1 MFHMSTD
8 AGLTLIETP
17 RSAFDRNQPR
27 LVSHTCK
34 TRQGFLSWDID
45 SAHVDLES
53 ELQALIAQAPEG
65 EEARNVIGKVELEEV
80 NPHLRGGR
88 VENHLGKPPPVHPT
102 EIRTSISPSSAVELN
117 TTSALANYATEAGER
132 LIQYA
137 TENLVTEVLIHPQ
150 LNTLSQCIRNLLSS
164 FTRHRHLIHAGYT
177 FAGNGS
183 WILQDGTFS
192 LADFVDAFQETE
204 VQRVLRAYD
213 SCVTVDVHC
222 SPEGDWTTQRLNKET
237 FSRSCKVRVNPDDR
251 LTAGGLAI
259 SSFLDYINPF
269 LIPASL
275 EQLLEPSDVVGN
287 IRFSHPTLYVFPGG
301 QGDAALFGINGFNM
315 LVDGG
320 FNRKACFWDFARHL
334 DRLDAVL
341 VTRLNNGNVNGI
353 SAVLRRKKQSHVYP
367 QIGHFFCNLQE
378 RRHAASPDGDK
389 DRDPL
394 LINLLD
400 EGQELVLNLKHMQLR
415 PHSCYRDSNQAE
427 PINLYHKVGHGKLDM
442 YVVSPAR
449 DSREVK
455 DFLAKWNSNDSRLF
469 GPGRKDKDIFHF
481 PLQNLV
487 SVCALLVWQPANPN
501 DTVTRILF
509 PGSTPQHKIF
519 EGLDKIRHLEFLK
532 YPVCSVKSISPS
544 ASTVTMTSR
553 AGIKHKSTPAVL
565 DKILPG
571 EGIVKTP
578 SKPLEINKQQVAKS
592 ATIPVTGG
600 QTEEKKTKPSTPV
613 STLTTPTTTKAPPQA
628 KVKIEKSAS
637 KTEPPKMKT
646 ESNKPIEGEKIKGE
660 KSTKPTPDVKPK
672 EHKSKIDSKSSTAKS
687 RIDSKPPRSL
697 ERKSQKISTTTP
709 VGEKKAEV
717 KSSPTTPKKSVES
730 KVNGVA
736 SKAEI
741 SKVSRAASKSRQ
753 SPTTTPAKSTKEANN
768 RKVVES
774 KYNVSRTASTS
785 RAPTPKST
793 KKEPDNASTTVKS
806 ERKPISR
813 RPKPASPSKTG
824 KSPSS
829 PAKSSSAKSTPT
841 PSVKSEKDGVIRKV
855 RGEPDKAATD
865 SSAVSTPSTAEP
877 ETGPLKVKVLPIEE
891 TPAFAESGHIN
902 ETVQD
907 KVLSADVENLDL
919 EKPKH
924 KKEIKESSGAVEAT
938 SISGTV
944 KTEEFEGEQGY
955 DVNDITETEEV
966 IEETKISPIAL
977 GTTSQEETE
986 DEEVAEAKE
995 LVALGEDEHDERQ
1008 DVEITEEERTEDIED
1023 EDIVIEPGKSLQDE
1037 MEFEEKHGEINV
1049 EEKYVEED
1057 EDEEEYLIIE
1067 KEEVDQ
1073 VMKNALQDQESF
1085 EISGPNEKDN
1095 EEEGELKK
1103 HLRDE
1108 GESEKEKKHAEEKET
1123 PVVNGLEGDT
1133 VIEESKTYFVPDE
1146 KDQLDDSFLA
1156 KNEVESVCTAK
1167 DVSKVAKQTEE
1178 KKYDENKEIEVSV
1191 DHAKTID
1198 VTLDKEKVEQFPPET
1213 KEQIQEEVQE
1223 IISSAREIVSSK
1235 LENEKNQDDLHIK
1248 PKDTIEHSSVDDKKE
1263 IESDEQKEIS
1273 SISPEEKLDNSSEKN
1288 REITDETRDSDQKL
1302 LDEEHDD
1309 GVEIKGTG
1317 LRDMVDQKYPAEESQ
1332 PDEKFSTTVES
1343 GATTAPTL
1351 PEDERIP
1358 LDEIKEIIEEKH
1370 VKEETKEDKPTT
1382 ISAPHLEQPTTLPQ
1396 VFIPSNIGVFDTRGP
1411 QALAHQR
1418 DIVKT
1423 PDEVADLPVHE
1434 EVDPGMYEGD
1444 EFNRE
1449 FPKSKDDTLFVKKQ
1463 TEIEDRH
1470 SLELEVKG
1478 KLSDEDKKESH
1489 DNIENAEQTEGV
1501 SALELNQSNQ
1511 KENKD
1516 HIDKK
1521 DIPTTVEVDTNKMGT
1536 AVDEKMRNKK
1546 EDFSQDAV
1554 LQLKLESDKTK
1565 DERATD
1571 KMDGLEHLKHAEAES
1586 SAPSLDNIGIVVLD
1600 NKDVEEKMLA
1610 KDKLDLLQDVNASNY
1625 EMTGAIYQE
1634 TEKED
1639 KGIEKEESEKPVLGV
1654 FDTKF
1659 ESEEKKIAED
1669 LTQKENFVETIKVE
1683 EERTKEDSK
1692 TEKTTEDLRHT
1703 SDSPEDGQAIDNLE
1717 NSSMKEVKIAKD
1729 EIKDITN
1736 RFIEMERNITE
1747 TCVNNKTE
1755 DTLETYT
1762 IEKLT
1767 TESESE
1773 KTDIEKPEP
1782 LGEILEKT
1790 ESVKFPH
1797 VDDEVTK
1804 KDGQEDKPGA
1814 TISNENKCEEDII
1827 KSKPELSTQPLEFTH
1842 LHYAE
1847 KVDEDQLDNEQ
1858 EIKDKTEFVKTDK
1871 DIQIDSTKQ
1880 KTDDMIPEKAVM
1892 IEDTKHIEERHK
1904 PQENDKSDK
1913 LELETTGIKDGD
1925 LIPETVSEIINTKEE
1940 QAKSPTDIH
1949 EHTEETKSED
1959 VSKTYKLKSITEP
1972 QEETISKLVKSE
1984 PSSKPIGETCL
1995 MDDKQQTCIDTKDE
2009 TILETDELKS
2019 SSELNNKDVED
2030 DKPVHISDTTS
2041 IEFNDKYNEEQI
2053 LEDSLQD
2060 SPVKDITSRLDI
2072 DTTIEKETL
2081 VKDSLLSRSK
2091 EILTDDINN
2100 ISQTNEMLDEVK
2112 EKEETPCAISAAYL
2126 EIIEKLQQ
2134 DQSSSEISK
2143 KLDERVE
2150 NIVSDSHFI
2159 SDVKKETNE
2168 IEESVLEKV
2177 SAIKADFTNEKPI
2190 VNEHTNVNLDTLTK
2204 EPLDNESEDL
2214 TKLNKAFEP
2223 ILVEEKP
2230 LDAEEFDIDLKVG
2243 LATEIKPLNEAV
2255 ELSPENKTK
2264 LSELKGFHIESERRE
2279 HDVDDDLGK
2288 DYEGDIEEDDDYVG
2302 SEYIDSGLEEEPVYG
2317 KLAAAALPEYVTVTP
2332 DSAPP
2337 SPGDYKFLERKE
2349 DRAKDVDST
2358 NRVDRQLQQEQMERS
2373 KFINKQ
2379 IPHLDKEPKQLEEIK
2394 SKSPESRDKI
2404 SPMLTGDLNGDIS
2417 PPKTPFE
2424 NAKELDISLSPTKH
2438 ILEDKLGSGTFTA
2451 ASTHHIQEIRPDSG
2465 ISSPQSVESGK
2476 VKDVVIESG
2485 NITPSSEKTQGT
2497 ELKLKVSSPK
2507 QTEQDKLTD
2516 ELTLKSRTSTP
2527 DSKKLGEPSDED
2539 KHESR
2544 TSTPKSIDKL
2554 THEVKLDSR
2563 TSTPDPAKLGEPS
2576 DEDKHESR
2584 TSTPKSIDK
2593 LIHEVK
2599 LDTRTSTPDS
2609 TKLGEPSD
2617 EDKHDSRTS
2626 SPKTIDELTHEVKL
2640 ESRTTTPSSIKLGD
2654 PSDEDKYESKTS
2666 SPKSIDKLTH
2676 EVILD
2681 SRTSSPGST
2690 KLGEPLYEDKHDS
2703 ITSSPKSIDNLTHEV
2718 KLESRTSTP
2727 SSIKLGEPSDEDKHE
2742 SRTST
2747 PKSIDKL
2754 TNEVKLDSRTST
2766 PSSIK
2771 LGEPSDEDK
2780 YESRTSTPKSIDKL
2794 THEVKLDSRTY
2805 TPDSKKLGEPS
2816 DEDKHDS
2823 RTSSPKSIDKLTNE
2837 VKLESRT
2844 STPGSTKLDE
2854 PSDEDKHESRTSSPK
2869 SIDKLIHE
2877 VKIESR
2883 TSTPDFAKLCEP
2895 SDEDKHDSRTSTPK
2909 STDKLTH
2916 QMKLESQT
2924 STPDSKKLG
2933 EPSDE
2938 DKYETRTSTPKS
2950 IDKLT
2955 HEVKLE
2961 SRTSTP
2967 GSTKLDEPSDED
2979 KHDSRTSSPKSIDN
2993 LTHEVKLESRTST
3006 PGSTK
3011 LDEDKYETRTSTP
3024 KSIDKLTHEV
3034 KLESRTSTP
3043 GSTKL
3048 DEPSDEDKHDS
3059 RTSSPKSI
3067 DNLTHEVKLESR
3079 TSTPGSTKLGEPSD
3093 EDKYETRTSTPK
3105 SIDKLTHEVKLES
3118 AKSTPRSIVLEER
3131 VKDVKSESR
3140 ASTPE
3145 STDHI
3150 KVTQEIKSESRT
3162 STPRSIHPGDHLTE
3176 HKSGTSTPRSTDI
3189 DNFTNNAKLES
3200 RTSTPRSD
3208 NSREVRLESDIY
3220 TNKATDLIRA
3230 SFEERLDSG
3239 TSTPKSIDLAEHLK
3253 DVKFESGTSTP
3264 RSTES
3269 RETDFT
3275 HHELGEASLL
3285 DDLDRLRKTS
3295 VDISKLS
3302 TKVEEILTKAE
3313 GKLEEM
3319 VNVEGLL
3326 GDKEVHIKEPST
3338 KSDFDDTITTCVE
3351 VNLKANAVEKI
3362 TEVELKLSQLVDDKT
3377 SHMETS
3383 STQQKSEKSEYDSE
3397 GKVDKDLTFTNTVV
3411 FKNEEMVLP
3420 LEIAEAQETKVSESE
3435 TMDSKQKSILEK
3447 SEITSDEQITDTS
3460 TKVIAPKLTEGKLT
3474 PIDVVTETLLPTD
3487 LHETKT
3493 PERKSSGVSD
3503 SDTSDITSTIA
3514 TVPDIGGKLEE
3525 KDIISHEPHGVVST
3539 EHTTYVETSSNLDIG
3554 HQDAPNATTV
3564 RRMVVTASS
3573 EDGGVETEVC
3583 ESGSITY
3590 TSKPETDTFVSTSSH
3605 DQDRSRSNS
3614 SSPEQTASEHPS
3626 SSIQVELHTKIQHDH
3641 EQTQKDYVEDKTD
3654 LGYMV
3659 EKSPET
3665 NGHVYSGDK
3674 YDNEYILY
3682 EDDNNSVG
3690 KAVSNKTSAQRD
3702 YDSDEDIVQDYV
3714 TRNIYGGRNYIMSPM
3729 KAIRTTHITVTKTLS
3744 DESDDIQS
3752 LSQKSDIYDS
3762 HEDVVG
3768 SPNTFQTTT
3777 TYMKS
3782 IKNLEDEDADVRYS
3796 SQESVAS
3803 GSIPESSKT
3812 STFHTKTYT
3821 TALKSLEDGEEVY
3834 NKVQADTTV
3843 TKPSTSKTIT
3853 TVTKTISG
3861 DGEIKTV
3868 TITKETSL
3876 GDEVGHTV
3884 VTKNTYEDGEIVEQ
3898 QTEVKNKSDQHYEQN
3913 KSLPRLEDTEAHKE
3927 DISFAISKEGKVTP
3941 LDIST
3946 VEKVINEISGVDS
3959 SLIDLKDKDEHVNTV
3974 VEEKTVIRDKDG
3986 VIETVVTKAT
3996 KETRDLE
4003 ESIDKGDS
4011 TTIITIKKESSDIG
4025 RSGTPGSDALSDR
4038 ELDFGGPL
4046 TPHSDVSSG
4055 QASRAPT
4062 HIWGESIE
4070 GRPVSDEDEDGER
4083 VGSPLSISSQLAHS
4097 PLQYEHEIS
4106 EPQVLDIKTKSSSDL
4121 MMESFHEENYV
4132 EAVDLQKKCS
4142 DFDMTSSLYGNLP
4155 PEPLSQPLEKHTT
4168 THLTEDQ
4175 DTTGTETTVSSFAA
4189 GFGKDKIG
4197 TTTKTTTTT
4206 YKYFTPGDKD
4216 PSTEE
4221 NLEFERA
4228 LREHRLTRGEDLAP
4242 ATSTVSYH
4250 IETKSSPSH
4259 TYKYEHSSTGLNG
4272 HKHADDFEVITVSK
4286 SHKDLTNKNL
4296 EVNGKHNGNR
4306 ETSILPSDD
4315 KMSSSFHQE
4324 IINSSKDV
4332 MKDDITTSSIEHDPM
4347 FHHQF
4352 ASSSALTSGQ
4362 ALPEPPHGFDLATTG
4377 KSDDKK
4383 DPIES
4388 WGKPLGLPAPAPPP
4402 TKDTNTSGEIVA
4414 QTNKGTPKKEKK
4426 TMQMK
4431 KTIIM
4436 NENNKANSATKEII
4450 NKKRP
4455 ESPVKQAERKGSS
4468 INKDTARNAK
4478 LPGSPIYV
4486 DLTYVPHHGNAYYTS
4501 VEFFKKVRARYYVF
4515 SGTDPSREVYNALLE
4530 AKQTWEDKELEVTII
4545 PTYDT
4550 DTLGY
4555 WVAENEDILAKCK
4568 IDLSPSA
4575 SRCTINL
4582 QDHETSCSA
4591 YRLEF

>member
-1 MFHMSTD
+1 M
-8 AGLTLIETP
+8 
-17 RSAFDRNQPR
+17 R
-27 LVSHTCK
+27 
-34 TRQGFLSWDID
+34 
-45 SAHVDLES
+45 
-53 ELQALIAQAPEG
+53 
-65 EEARNVIGKVELEEV
+65 
-80 NPHLRGGR
+80 
-88 VENHLGKPPPVHPT
+88 
-102 EIRTSISPSSAVELN
+102 
-117 TTSALANYATEAGER
+117 
-132 LIQYA
+132 
-137 TENLVTEVLIHPQ
+137 
-150 LNTLSQCIRNLLSS
+150 
-164 FTRHRHLIHAGYT
+164 
-177 FAGNGS
+177 
-183 WILQDGTFS
+183 
-192 LADFVDAFQETE
+192 
-204 VQRVLRAYD
+204 
-213 SCVTVDVHC
+213 
-222 SPEGDWTTQRLNKET
+222 
-237 FSRSCKVRVNPDDR
+237 VRVNPDDR
-251 LTAGGLAI
+251 LTAGGPAI

-353 SAVLRRKKQSHVYP
+353 SAVLRRKKQSHVLSADRAFLLHQRNNYG
-367 QIGHFFCNLQE
+367 INRIDE

-400 EGQELVLNLKHMQLR
+400 EGQELV
-415 PHSCYRDSNQAE
+415 
-427 PINLYHKVGHGKLDM
+427 
-442 YVVSPAR
+442 
-449 DSREVK
+449 
-455 DFLAKWNSNDSRLF
+455 
-469 GPGRKDKDIFHF
+469 
-481 PLQNLV
+481 
-487 SVCALLVWQPANPN
+487 
-501 DTVTRILF
+501 ILF

-544 ASTVTMTSR
+544 ASTVTMASR

-565 DKILPG
+565 DKIIPG
-571 EGIVKTP
+571 EGIIKTP
-578 SKPLEINKQQVAKS
+578 SKSLEINKQQVAKS

-628 KVKIEKSAS
+628 KVKIEKATS

-646 ESNKPIEGEKIKGE
+646 ESNKPIEGEKVKVE
-660 KSTKPTPDVKPK
+660 KSTKPTPDSKPK

-753 SPTTTPAKSTKEANN
+753 SPSTTPAKSTKEANN

-793 KKEPDNASTTVKS
+793 KKEPDNTSTTVKS

-855 RGEPDKAATD
+855 RGEPDKVATD

-877 ETGPLKVKVLPIEE
+877 ETGPLKVKVLPVEE
-891 TPAFAESGHIN
+891 TPAFAESKHIN

-907 KVLSADVENLDL
+907 KILSADVENLNL

-924 KKEIKESSGAVEAT
+924 TNEIKEYSDAVEAT
-938 SISGTV
+938 SISGTI
-944 KTEEFEGEQGY
+944 KAEEFGGKQGD
-955 DVNDITETEEV
+955 DVNDNTETEEV
-966 IEETKISPIAL
+966 IEETKISPKVL

-986 DEEVAEAKE
+986 DEDVTEDKE

-1037 MEFEEKHGEINV
+1037 MGFEEKHGDINV
-1049 EEKYVEED
+1049 EEKYGEED

-1067 KEEVDQ
+1067 KEEVDP
-1073 VMKNALQDQESF
+1073 VMKDSLQDQESF

-1103 HLRDE
+1103 HFRDE
-1108 GESEKEKKHAEEKET
+1108 GESEKEKKHAEEKEKT
-1123 PVVNGLEGDT
+1123 VVNGLQGDK
-1133 VIEESKTYFVPDE
+1133 VIEALKTYFVPDE
-1146 KDQLDDSFLA
+1146 KEQLDDSFLA
-1156 KNEVESVCTAK
+1156 KNEVDSVGTTK
-1167 DVSKVAKQTEE
+1167 DGSEVAKQTEE
-1178 KKYDENKEIEVSV
+1178 KKYDENKKIEVSV
-1191 DHAKTID
+1191 DHAKIID
-1198 VTLDKEKVEQFPPET
+1198 VNLDKEKVEQFPPET

-1223 IISSAREIVSSK
+1223 IISSAKEIVSSK
-1235 LENEKNQDDLHIK
+1235 LENEKNQDDLQVK
-1248 PKDTIEHSSVDDKKE
+1248 PKDTVENSTVDDKKE

-1382 ISAPHLEQPTTLPQ
+1382 ISAPRLEQPTTLPQ
-1396 VFIPSNIGVFDTRGP
+1396 VIIPSNIGVFDTRGP
-1411 QALAHQR
+1411 QAIAHQR

-1449 FPKSKDDTLFVKKQ
+1449 FPKSKDDTLFVKKH
-1463 TEIEDRH
+1463 TEIEDRQ
-1470 SLELEVKG
+1470 SPELEVKG

-1489 DNIENAEQTEGV
+1489 DDIENAEQIGAV
-1501 SALELNQSNQ
+1501 SALELNQSDQ

-1516 HIDKK
+1516 YIDKK
-1521 DIPTTVEVDTNKMGT
+1521 NIATSVEVDTNKIDT
-1536 AVDEKMRNKK
+1536 AVDEKMSNKK
-1546 EDFSQDAV
+1546 EYFSQDTV
-1554 LQLKLESDKTK
+1554 LQLKSESDKTK

-1571 KMDGLEHLKHAEAES
+1571 KMDGLEQMKHAEAES
-1586 SAPSLDNIGIVVLD
+1586 NATSLDTIGIMGLD
-1600 NKDVEEKMLA
+1600 NKDLEEKMLA

-1625 EMTGAIYQE
+1625 EITGAIYQE

-1639 KGIEKEESEKPVLGV
+1639 KGIEKEEYEKSVVGV

-1669 LTQKENFVETIKVE
+1669 LTQKENFVETLEVE
-1683 EERTKEDSK
+1683 EKRPKEDAK
-1692 TEKTTEDLRHT
+1692 TVKTTEDLRHT

-1717 NSSMKEVKIAKD
+1717 STSMKEVKISKD

-1736 RFIEMERNITE
+1736 QFIEMERNVLE
-1747 TCVNNKTE
+1747 ACVDTKTG
-1755 DTLETYT
+1755 DTLETYA
-1762 IEKLT
+1762 IEKLV
-1767 TESESE
+1767 TEPESE

-1782 LGEILEKT
+1782 LGDFLEKT
-1790 ESVKFPH
+1790 EFVKSTH
-1797 VDDEVTK
+1797 VDDEASK
-1804 KDGQEDKPGA
+1804 KVGQDDTPGA
-1814 TISNENKCEEDII
+1814 TISNENKCEEDI

-1858 EIKDKTEFVKTDK
+1858 ESKDKTELVKTDR

-1892 IEDTKHIEERHK
+1892 IEDTNHIEEKHK
-1904 PQENDKSDK
+1904 PLENDESDK
-1913 LELETTGIKDGD
+1913 LELETIEIKDGD
-1925 LIPETVSEIINTKEE
+1925 FIQETVSEIIKTKEE

-1959 VSKTYKLKSITEP
+1959 VSKTFKSKSITEP
-1972 QEETISKLVKSE
+1972 QEETISKLVKLE
-1984 PSSKPIGETCL
+1984 PSSKPFGETIL
-1995 MDDKQQTCIDTKDE
+1995 KDDKHQTCIDTKDE
-2009 TILETDELKS
+2009 TSLETDELKL
-2019 SSELNNKDVED
+2019 SSELKNKDLED
-2030 DKPVHISDTTS
+2030 DKPVHIGDAIS
-2041 IEFNDKYNEEQI
+2041 IQFNDKYNEKQI

-2060 SPVKDITSRLDI
+2060 SPVKDITLRPDI
-2072 DTTIEKETL
+2072 DKTIEKETL
-2081 VKDSLLSRSK
+2081 VKDSLLSKSK

-2112 EKEETPCAISAAYL
+2112 EKEEIPCAISATYL

-2134 DQSSSEISK
+2134 DQSSSEITQ
-2143 KLDERVE
+2143 KLDEQVA
-2150 NIVSDSHFI
+2150 NIASDSHII

-2168 IEESVLEKV
+2168 IEEAILEKAI
-2177 SAIKADFTNEKPI
+2177 AIKDEYTNEKPI
-2190 VNEHTNVNLDTLTK
+2190 MNEHTNVINLDKFTK
-2204 EPLDNESEDL
+2204 EPLGNEGETLIKS
-2214 TKLNKAFEP
+2214 NKTFEP
-2223 ILVEEKP
+2223 TLVEEKT
-2230 LDAEEFDIDLKVG
+2230 LGAEDFDINLKIG
-2243 LATEIKPLNEAV
+2243 LAAEIKPSNEAV
-2255 ELSPENKTK
+2255 ELSPGNKTK
-2264 LSELKGFHIESERRE
+2264 LNEFKGFHIESERGE

-2288 DYEGDIEEDDDYVG
+2288 DYEGDIEEEEEDDYVG

-2358 NRVDRQLQQEQMERS
+2358 NRVDRSLQQEQMERS
-2373 KFINKQ
+2373 KCINKQ
-2379 IPHLDKEPKQLEEIK
+2379 IPHLDKETKQMEEIK
-2394 SKSPESRDKI
+2394 SKSPASLDKI
-2404 SPMLTGDLNGDIS
+2404 SPMLTGELNGDIS

-2424 NAKELDISLSPTKH
+2424 NAVELDISLSPTKH

-2465 ISSPQSVESGK
+2465 VSSPQSVESGK

-2485 NITPSSEKTQGT
+2485 NITLSSEKTQGT
-2497 ELKLKVSSPK
+2497 ELKLEALSPK

-2516 ELTLKSRTSTP
+2516 ELTLGSGASTP
-2527 DSKKLGEPSDED
+2527 DSKKLGEPSDEE

-2563 TSTPDPAKLGEPS
+2563 
-2576 DEDKHESR
+2576 
-2584 TSTPKSIDK
+2584 
-2593 LIHEVK
+2593 
-2599 LDTRTSTPDS
+2599 
-2609 TKLGEPSD
+2609 
-2617 EDKHDSRTS
+2617 
-2626 SPKTIDELTHEVKL
+2626 
-2640 ESRTTTPSSIKLGD
+2640 
-2654 PSDEDKYESKTS
+2654 
-2666 SPKSIDKLTH
+2666 
-2676 EVILD
+2676 
-2681 SRTSSPGST
+2681 
-2690 KLGEPLYEDKHDS
+2690 
-2703 ITSSPKSIDNLTHEV
+2703 
-2718 KLESRTSTP
+2718 
-2727 SSIKLGEPSDEDKHE
+2727 
-2742 SRTST
+2742 
-2747 PKSIDKL
+2747 
-2754 TNEVKLDSRTST
+2754 
-2766 PSSIK
+2766 
-2771 LGEPSDEDK
+2771 
-2780 YESRTSTPKSIDKL
+2780 
-2794 THEVKLDSRTY
+2794 
-2805 TPDSKKLGEPS
+2805 
-2816 DEDKHDS
+2816 
-2823 RTSSPKSIDKLTNE
+2823 
-2837 VKLESRT
+2837 
-2844 STPGSTKLDE
+2844 
-2854 PSDEDKHESRTSSPK
+2854 
-2869 SIDKLIHE
+2869 
-2877 VKIESR
+2877 
-2883 TSTPDFAKLCEP
+2883 
-2895 SDEDKHDSRTSTPK
+2895 
-2909 STDKLTH
+2909 
-2916 QMKLESQT
+2916 T

-2955 HEVKLE
+2955 HEVKLDSRTSTPDSKKLDE
-2961 SRTSTP
+2961 DKHESRTSTPKSTDKLTHEVKLDSRTSTPSSIKLGDPSDEDKHESRTSTPKSIDKLTHEVKLEYQTSTPGSIKLGEPSDEDKHESRTSTPKSTDKLTHEVKLDSRTPTPSSIKLGEPSDEDKHESRTSTPKSIDKLSHEVKLDSRTSTPSSIKLGEPSDEDKYESKTSSPKSIDKLTHEVILDSRTSTP
-2967 GSTKLDEPSDED
+2967 GSTKLGEPSDED
-2979 KHDSRTSSPKSIDN
+2979 KHESRISTPKSTDK
-2993 LTHEVKLESRTST
+2993 LTHEVILDSRTST

-3011 LDEDKYETRTSTP
+3011 LGEPSDEDKHESRTSTP

-3034 KLESRTSTP
+3034 KLES
-3043 GSTKL
+3043 G
-3048 DEPSDEDKHDS
+3048 
-3059 RTSSPKSI
+3059 
-3067 DNLTHEVKLESR
+3067 
-3079 TSTPGSTKLGEPSD
+3079 
-3093 EDKYETRTSTPK
+3093 TSTPK
-3105 SIDKLTHEVKLES
+3105 SIGKLAQEVKLES
-3118 AKSTPRSIVLEER
+3118 GKSTPRSIKLEEH
-3131 VKDVKSESR
+3131 VKDVKLESR
-3140 ASTPE
+3140 SSTPE
-3145 STDHI
+3145 SIDHI
-3150 KVTQEIKSESRT
+3150 KVTQEIMSESRT
-3162 STPRSIHPGDHLTE
+3162 STPRSIHPGDHITE

-3189 DNFTNNAKLES
+3189 DNLTNNAKLES

-3208 NSREVRLESDIY
+3208 NSREVRHESDIY
-3220 TNKATDLIRA
+3220 TNKATDLVKA

-3275 HHELGEASLL
+3275 HHELGEASFL

-3326 GDKEVHIKEPST
+3326 GDKEVHTKEPST

-3351 VNLKANAVEKI
+3351 ETLKANAVEKI
-3362 TEVELKLSQLVDDKT
+3362 TEVDLKLSQLVDDET

-3397 GKVDKDLTFTNTVV
+3397 GKVVV
-3411 FKNEEMVLP
+3411 FQNEEMALP
-3420 LEIAEAQETKVSESE
+3420 LEVVEAQETIVSESE
-3435 TMDSKQKSILEK
+3435 TMDPKQKSILEK
-3447 SEITSDEQITDTS
+3447 SEITSDEQIADTS
-3460 TKVIAPKLTEGKLT
+3460 AKAIAPKLTEGKLT
-3474 PIDVVTETLLPTD
+3474 PIDIVTETLLPTD

-3514 TVPDIGGKLEE
+3514 AVPDIGGKLEE
-3525 KDIISHEPHGVVST
+3525 KDIIAHESDGVVST
-3539 EHTTYVETSSNLDIG
+3539 EHTTHVETSSSLDID

-3590 TSKPETDTFVSTSSH
+3590 TSKPETETFVSTSSH
-3605 DQDRSRSNS
+3605 DQDHSRSNS

-3626 SSIQVELHTKIQHDH
+3626 SSIQVELHTKTQHEH
-3641 EQTQKDYVEDKTD
+3641 EQTHKDYVEEKTD
-3654 LGYMV
+3654 LGYTV

-3665 NGHVYSGDK
+3665 NGHVYSSDK
-3674 YDNEYILY
+3674 YDNEDIIY

-3690 KAVSNKTSAQRD
+3690 KAISTKTLAQRD

-3762 HEDVVG
+3762 HEDVSG
-3768 SPNTFQTTT
+3768 PPNTFQTTT

-3803 GSIPESSKT
+3803 GTIPESSKA
-3812 STFHTKTYT
+3812 STATTKTYT
-3821 TALKSLEDGEEVY
+3821 TVLKSLEDGEEAY
-3834 NKVQADTTV
+3834 KKVQADTTV
-3843 TKPSTSKTIT
+3843 TKPSPSKTIT

-3861 DGEIKTV
+3861 DDEIKTV
-3868 TITKETSL
+3868 NITKEISL

-3884 VTKNTYEDGEIVEQ
+3884 VTKTTYEDGEIVEQ
-3898 QTEVKNKSDQHYEQN
+3898 QSETKNEYDQPYEHDKSV
-3913 KSLPRLEDTEAHKE
+3913 LRLESTQAHKE
-3927 DISFAISKEGKVTP
+3927 DISSANSNEGKVTP
-3941 LDIST
+3941 LDISA
-3946 VEKVINEISGVDS
+3946 VEKVISEISGVDS
-3959 SLIDLKDKDEHVNTV
+3959 SLINLKDKDEHVNTV
-3974 VEEKTVIRDKDG
+3974 VEVKTVIKDKDG
-3986 VIETVVTKAT
+3986 VTETVVTKTT

-4003 ESIDKGDS
+4003 EPVGKGDS
-4011 TTIITIKKESSDIG
+4011 TTSITINKESSDIV
-4025 RSGTPGSDALSDR
+4025 RSGTPGSDELSDR
-4038 ELDFGGPL
+4038 ELAFGGPL
-4046 TPHSDVSSG
+4046 TLHSDVRSG

-4062 HIWGESIE
+4062 HIWGESSE
-4070 GRPVSDEDEDGER
+4070 GRPDSDEDEDGER
-4083 VGSPLSISSQLAHS
+4083 AGSPLSISSQLAHS

-4106 EPQVLDIKTKSSSDL
+4106 EPQVLYIKTKSSSDL
-4121 MMESFHEENYV
+4121 MMESFHDENYV
-4132 EAVDLQKKCS
+4132 EEVDLQKKCS
-4142 DFDMTSSLYGNLP
+4142 NFAMTSSIYGNLP
-4155 PEPLSQPLEKHTT
+4155 PEPPKQPLEEHTT
-4168 THLTEDQ
+4168 THLTEDK
-4175 DTTGTETTVSSFAA
+4175 DTTSTETTASSFAA
-4189 GFGKDKIG
+4189 GFGKDKTG

-4216 PSTEE
+4216 PNNEE
-4221 NLEFERA
+4221 TLDFERA

-4242 ATSTVSYH
+4242 ITSTVSYH

-4272 HKHADDFEVITVSK
+4272 HKHADDFEVITASK
-4286 SHKDLTNKNL
+4286 SHKDLANKNL

-4306 ETSILPSDD
+4306 ETSILTSDD

-4324 IINSSKDV
+4324 ILTSSKDV
-4332 MKDDITTSSIEHDPM
+4332 MKEDITTSSIEHDPM

-4377 KSDDKK
+4377 KPDGKK

-4436 NENNKANSATKEII
+4436 NENNKANSATKEVIS
-4450 NKKRP
+4450 KKRP

-4468 INKDTARNAK
+4468 TNKDTARNAK

-4486 DLTYVPHHGNAYYTS
+4486 DLTYVPHHGNSYYTS

>member
-1 MFHMSTD
+1 MD
-8 AGLTLIETP
+8 
-17 RSAFDRNQPR
+17 
-27 LVSHTCK
+27 C
-34 TRQGFLSWDID
+34 
-45 SAHVDLES
+45 
-53 ELQALIAQAPEG
+53 
-65 EEARNVIGKVELEEV
+65 
-80 NPHLRGGR
+80 
-88 VENHLGKPPPVHPT
+88 
-102 EIRTSISPSSAVELN
+102 TSICNKGEWGNHFGKSFRTLDRDIKLDCPVIVSLVYCESSVLDPV
-117 TTSALANYATEAGER
+117 ATD
-132 LIQYA
+132 
-137 TENLVTEVLIHPQ
+137 
-150 LNTLSQCIRNLLSS
+150 
-164 FTRHRHLIHAGYT
+164 
-177 FAGNGS
+177 
-183 WILQDGTFS
+183 DGTFS

-251 LTAGGLAI
+251 LTAGGPAI

-455 DFLAKWNSNDSRLF
+455 DFLAKWNSNDARLF

-628 KVKIEKSAS
+628 KVKIEKAAS

-717 KSSPTTPKKSVES
+717 KSSPTTPKKSIES

-774 KYNVSRTASTS
+774 KYNVSRAASTS

-841 PSVKSEKDGVIRKV
+841 PSVKSEKDGIIRKV

-891 TPAFAESGHIN
+891 TPAFAESKHVN

-938 SISGTV
+938 SILGQI
-944 KTEEFEGEQGY
+944 KTEEFEGKQGY
-955 DVNDITETEEV
+955 DVNDTTENEEV

-977 GTTSQEETE
+977 ETTSQEETE

-1049 EEKYVEED
+1049 EEKYGEED

-1073 VMKNALQDQESF
+1073 VMKNSLQDQESF

-1108 GESEKEKKHAEEKET
+1108 GESEKEKKHAEEKEKT
-1123 PVVNGLEGDT
+1123 VVNGLEGDKI
-1133 VIEESKTYFVPDE
+1133 IEESKTYFVPDE
-1146 KDQLDDSFLA
+1146 KAQLDDSFLA
-1156 KNEVESVCTAK
+1156 KNEVDSVCTAK

-1178 KKYDENKEIEVSV
+1178 KTYDENKEMAVSV
-1191 DHAKTID
+1191 EHAKTID

-1223 IISSAREIVSSK
+1223 IISSAKEIVSSK
-1235 LENEKNQDDLHIK
+1235 LENEKNQDELQIK

-1263 IESDEQKEIS
+1263 VESDEQKEIS

-1370 VKEETKEDKPTT
+1370 VKEETKEDKPPT

-1396 VFIPSNIGVFDTRGP
+1396 VFTPSNIGVFDTRGP
-1411 QALAHQR
+1411 HALAHQR

-1463 TEIEDRH
+1463 TEVEGRH
-1470 SLELEVKG
+1470 SPELEVKG
-1478 KLSDEDKKESH
+1478 KISDEDKKDSH
-1489 DNIENAEQTEGV
+1489 DNIENAEQTEVV
-1501 SALELNQSNQ
+1501 SALELNQSDQ

-1521 DIPTTVEVDTNKMGT
+1521 DISTTVEVDTNKMGI
-1536 AVDEKMRNKK
+1536 ALDEKMSNKK
-1546 EDFSQDAV
+1546 QDFSQDAV
-1554 LQLKLESDKTK
+1554 LQFKLENDKTK

-1586 SAPSLDNIGIVVLD
+1586 SATSLDNIGIVVLD

-1625 EMTGAIYQE
+1625 EMTGASYQE

-1639 KGIEKEESEKPVLGV
+1639 KGIEKEEYEKPVLGV

-1669 LTQKENFVETIKVE
+1669 LTQKENFVETIEVE

-1703 SDSPEDGQAIDNLE
+1703 SDSPEDGQAIDNIE
-1717 NSSMKEVKIAKD
+1717 NSSMKEVKIVKD

-1747 TCVNNKTE
+1747 VCVNNKTE
-1755 DTLETYT
+1755 DTLVTYT

-1767 TESESE
+1767 TEPESE

-1790 ESVKFPH
+1790 ESVKLPH

-1814 TISNENKCEEDII
+1814 TISNETKCEEDII
-1827 KSKPELSTQPLEFTH
+1827 KSKLELSTQPLEFTH

-1858 EIKDKTEFVKTDK
+1858 ESKDKTEFVKTDK

-1892 IEDTKHIEERHK
+1892 IEDTKHIEEINK
-1904 PQENDKSDK
+1904 PQENNESDK
-1913 LELETTGIKDGD
+1913 LELETTGIKDDD

-1949 EHTEETKSED
+1949 EYTEETKSED

-1972 QEETISKLVKSE
+1972 QEETISKFVKSE
-1984 PSSKPIGETCL
+1984 PSSKPNGETIL
-1995 MDDKQQTCIDTKDE
+1995 MDDKHQACVDTKDE

-2019 SSELNNKDVED
+2019 SSELKNKDVED
-2030 DKPVHISDTTS
+2030 DKPVHISDTIS

-2072 DTTIEKETL
+2072 DATIEK
-2081 VKDSLLSRSK
+2081 K
-2091 EILTDDINN
+2091 
-2100 ISQTNEMLDEVK
+2100 
-2112 EKEETPCAISAAYL
+2112 TP
-2126 EIIEKLQQ
+2126 
-2134 DQSSSEISK
+2134 
-2143 KLDERVE
+2143 
-2150 NIVSDSHFI
+2150 
-2159 SDVKKETNE
+2159 
-2168 IEESVLEKV
+2168 V
-2177 SAIKADFTNEKPI
+2177 SAIKDDFTNEKPI
-2190 VNEHTNVNLDTLTK
+2190 VNEHTNVINLDTLTK
-2204 EPLDNESEDL
+2204 EPLDNESEEL
-2214 TKLNKAFEP
+2214 TTLNKAFEP

-2230 LDAEEFDIDLKVG
+2230 LDAEEFDIDLKIG
-2243 LATEIKPLNEAV
+2243 LATEIKSSNEAV
-2255 ELSPENKTK
+2255 ELSPGNKTK
-2264 LSELKGFHIESERRE
+2264 LSEFEGFHIESERRE

-2288 DYEGDIEEDDDYVG
+2288 DYEGDIEEEDDYVG

-2317 KLAAAALPEYVTVTP
+2317 KLAAATLPEYVTVTP

-2358 NRVDRQLQQEQMERS
+2358 NRVDRPLQQEQMERS
-2373 KFINKQ
+2373 KCINKQ
-2379 IPHLDKEPKQLEEIK
+2379 ISHLDKETKQLEEIK
-2394 SKSPESRDKI
+2394 SKSPASLDKI
-2404 SPMLTGDLNGDIS
+2404 SPMLTGELNRDIS
-2417 PPKTPFE
+2417 PPRTPFE
-2424 NAKELDISLSPTKH
+2424 NAKELDISHSLTKH
-2438 ILEDKLGSGTFTA
+2438 ILEDKLESGTLPA

-2497 ELKLKVSSPK
+2497 ELKLKASSLK

-2563 TSTPDPAKLGEPS
+2563 TSTPDSAKLGEHSDEDKHGSRTSTPKSIDKLTHEVKLESRTSTPDSAKLGEPS

-2584 TSTPKSIDK
+2584 TSTPKS
-2593 LIHEVK
+2593 
-2599 LDTRTSTPDS
+2599 T
-2609 TKLGEPSD
+2609 
-2617 EDKHDSRTS
+2617 
-2626 SPKTIDELTHEVKL
+2626 
-2640 ESRTTTPSSIKLGD
+2640 
-2654 PSDEDKYESKTS
+2654 
-2666 SPKSIDKLTH
+2666 
-2676 EVILD
+2676 
-2681 SRTSSPGST
+2681 
-2690 KLGEPLYEDKHDS
+2690 
-2703 ITSSPKSIDNLTHEV
+2703 
-2718 KLESRTSTP
+2718 
-2727 SSIKLGEPSDEDKHE
+2727 
-2742 SRTST
+2742 
-2747 PKSIDKL
+2747 DKL
-2754 TNEVKLDSRTST
+2754 TN
-2766 PSSIK
+2766 
-2771 LGEPSDEDK
+2771 
-2780 YESRTSTPKSIDKL
+2780 
-2794 THEVKLDSRTY
+2794 
-2805 TPDSKKLGEPS
+2805 
-2816 DEDKHDS
+2816 
-2823 RTSSPKSIDKLTNE
+2823 
-2837 VKLESRT
+2837 
-2844 STPGSTKLDE
+2844 
-2854 PSDEDKHESRTSSPK
+2854 
-2869 SIDKLIHE
+2869 
-2877 VKIESR
+2877 
-2883 TSTPDFAKLCEP
+2883 
-2895 SDEDKHDSRTSTPK
+2895 
-2909 STDKLTH
+2909 
-2916 QMKLESQT
+2916 
-2924 STPDSKKLG
+2924 
-2933 EPSDE
+2933 
-2938 DKYETRTSTPKS
+2938 
-2950 IDKLT
+2950 
-2955 HEVKLE
+2955 EVKLE

-2993 LTHEVKLESRTST
+2993 LTHEVKLDSRTSTPDSTKLGEPSDKDKHESRTST
-3006 PGSTK
+3006 PKSIDK
-3011 LDEDKYETRTSTP
+3011 LTHEVKLESHTPTPDSKKLGELSDEDKYETRTSTP

-3034 KLESRTSTP
+3034 KLDSRTSTP
-3043 GSTKL
+3043 DSKKLGEPSDEEKHESRTATPKSIDKLTQEVKL
-3048 DEPSDEDKHDS
+3048 DSRTSTPDFAKLGEPSDEDKYESKTSTLKSIDKLTHEVKLDSRTSTPDSKKLGEPSDEDKHES
-3059 RTSSPKSI
+3059 KTSSPKSI
-3067 DNLTHEVKLESR
+3067 DKLTHEVKLESR

-3093 EDKYETRTSTPK
+3093 EDKHDSRTSSPK

-3118 AKSTPRSIVLEER
+3118 RTSTPGSTKLGEPSDEDKHDSRTSSPKSIDKLTHEVKLDSRTSTPGSIKLGEPSDEDKHESKTSSPKSMDKLTHEVKLESTKSTPRSIELEER
-3131 VKDVKSESR
+3131 VKDAKLESR
-3140 ASTPE
+3140 SSTPE

-3176 HKSGTSTPRSTDI
+3176 HKSGTSMPRSTDI
-3189 DNFTNNAKLES
+3189 DNLTNNAK
-3200 RTSTPRSD
+3200 
-3208 NSREVRLESDIY
+3208 
-3220 TNKATDLIRA
+3220 
-3230 SFEERLDSG
+3230 
-3239 TSTPKSIDLAEHLK
+3239 
-3253 DVKFESGTSTP
+3253 
-3264 RSTES
+3264 
-3269 RETDFT
+3269 
-3275 HHELGEASLL
+3275 
-3285 DDLDRLRKTS
+3285 KTS

-3326 GDKEVHIKEPST
+3326 GDKEIHIKEPST

-3351 VNLKANAVEKI
+3351 VTKKANAVEKI
-3362 TEVELKLSQLVDDKT
+3362 TEVDLKLSQLVDDKT

-3383 STQQKSEKSEYDSE
+3383 STQPKSEKSEYDSE
-3397 GKVDKDLTFTNTVV
+3397 GKVDKADLTFTNTVV

-3420 LEIAEAQETKVSESE
+3420 LEVVEAQETKVSE
-3435 TMDSKQKSILEK
+3435 MIDSKQKSILEK

-3514 TVPDIGGKLEE
+3514 TVPEIGGKLEE
-3525 KDIISHEPHGVVST
+3525 KDIISHEPRGVVST
-3539 EHTTYVETSSNLDIG
+3539 EHTTYVETSSNLDVD
-3554 HQDAPNATTV
+3554 HQDAPNTTTV

-3605 DQDRSRSNS
+3605 DQDHSRSNS

-3641 EQTQKDYVEDKTD
+3641 EQTQKDYIEEKTD
-3654 LGYMV
+3654 LGYIV

-3665 NGHVYSGDK
+3665 NGHVYSSDK
-3674 YDNEYILY
+3674 YDNEDILY

-3702 YDSDEDIVQDYV
+3702 YDSDEDIVRDYV

-3744 DESDDIQS
+3744 DESDDIHS

-3762 HEDVVG
+3762 HEDVAG

-3782 IKNLEDEDADVRYS
+3782 VKNLEDEDADVHYS
-3796 SQESVAS
+3796 SQESIAS

-3812 STFHTKTYT
+3812 STVPTKTYT
-3821 TALKSLEDGEEVY
+3821 TAFKSLEDGEEAY
-3834 NKVQADTTV
+3834 NKVQTDTTM

-3868 TITKETSL
+3868 TITKEISL

-3884 VTKNTYEDGEIVEQ
+3884 VTTNTYEDGEIVEQ
-3898 QTEVKNKSDQHYEQN
+3898 QSEVKNEYDQHYEHE
-3913 KSLPRLEDTEAHKE
+3913 KSLPRLENIQAHKE
-3927 DISFAISKEGKVTP
+3927 DISSTISKEGKFTP

-3946 VEKVINEISGVDS
+3946 VEKVISEISGVDS
-3959 SLIDLKDKDEHVNTV
+3959 SLTNLKDKDEHVNNVV
-3974 VEEKTVIRDKDG
+3974 VEEKTVIKDKDG

-4011 TTIITIKKESSDIG
+4011 TTNITIKKESSDIG

-4070 GRPVSDEDEDGER
+4070 GRPDSEEDEDGER
-4083 VGSPLSISSQLAHS
+4083 AGSPLSISSQLAHS

-4142 DFDMTSSLYGNLP
+4142 DFAMTSSLYGNLP
-4155 PEPLSQPLEKHTT
+4155 PEPLRQPLEKHTT

-4175 DTTGTETTVSSFAA
+4175 DTTSTETTASSFSS

-4197 TTTKTTTTT
+4197 TTIKTTTTT

-4216 PSTEE
+4216 PSNEE
-4221 NLEFERA
+4221 NLDFERA

-4242 ATSTVSYH
+4242 TTSTVSYH

-4272 HKHADDFEVITVSK
+4272 HKHADDFEVITASK
-4286 SHKDLTNKNL
+4286 SHKDLANKNL

-4324 IINSSKDV
+4324 ILNSSKDV

-4362 ALPEPPHGFDLATTG
+4362 ALPETPHGFDLATTG

-4436 NENNKANSATKEII
+4436 NENNKANSATKETI

>member
-1 MFHMSTD
+1 M
-8 AGLTLIETP
+8 GNPILTGRDVT
-17 RSAFDRNQPR
+17 
-27 LVSHTCK
+27 
-34 TRQGFLSWDID
+34 GFLSWDID

-65 EEARNVIGKVELEEV
+65 EEARNDWSERATEIELVQSSLQALGNIIGKTTPQFIRPGSNTDL
-80 NPHLRGGR
+80 
-88 VENHLGKPPPVHPT
+88 PVLD
-102 EIRTSISPSSAVELN
+102 SLVYCQSSALDH
-117 TTSALANYATEAGER
+117 AATEAGER

-192 LADFVDAFQETE
+192 LADFIDAFQETE

-237 FSRSCKVRVNPDDR
+237 FSRSCKVQYNIQRNNETFSRSCKVQYNIQWNKETFSRSCKVRVNPDDR
-251 LTAGGLAI
+251 LTAGGPAI

-400 EGQELVLNLKHMQLR
+400 EGQELV
-415 PHSCYRDSNQAE
+415 
-427 PINLYHKVGHGKLDM
+427 
-442 YVVSPAR
+442 
-449 DSREVK
+449 
-455 DFLAKWNSNDSRLF
+455 
-469 GPGRKDKDIFHF
+469 
-481 PLQNLV
+481 
-487 SVCALLVWQPANPN
+487 
-501 DTVTRILF
+501 ILF

-544 ASTVTMTSR
+544 ASTVTMASR

-565 DKILPG
+565 DKIIPG
-571 EGIVKTP
+571 EGIIKTP
-578 SKPLEINKQQVAKS
+578 SKSLEINKQQVAKS

-628 KVKIEKSAS
+628 KVKIEKATS

-646 ESNKPIEGEKIKGE
+646 ESNKPIEGEKVKGE
-660 KSTKPTPDVKPK
+660 KSTKPTPDSKPK

-753 SPTTTPAKSTKEANN
+753 SPSTTPAKSTKEANN

-855 RGEPDKAATD
+855 RGEPDKVATD

-877 ETGPLKVKVLPIEE
+877 ETGPLKVKVLPVEE
-891 TPAFAESGHIN
+891 TPAFVESKHIN

-907 KVLSADVENLDL
+907 KILSANVENLNL

-924 KKEIKESSGAVEAT
+924 TKEIKEYSDAVEAT
-938 SISGTV
+938 SISGTI
-944 KTEEFEGEQGY
+944 KTEEFGGKQGD
-955 DVNDITETEEV
+955 DVNDNTETEEV
-966 IEETKISPIAL
+966 IEETKISPKVL

-986 DEEVAEAKE
+986 DEDVTEDKE

-1037 MEFEEKHGEINV
+1037 MGFEEKHGDINV
-1049 EEKYVEED
+1049 EEKYGEED

-1067 KEEVDQ
+1067 KEEVDP
-1073 VMKNALQDQESF
+1073 VMKDSLQDQESF
-1085 EISGPNEKDN
+1085 EISGQNEKDN

-1103 HLRDE
+1103 HFRDE
-1108 GESEKEKKHAEEKET
+1108 GESEKEKKHAEEKEKT
-1123 PVVNGLEGDT
+1123 VVNGLQGDK
-1133 VIEESKTYFVPDE
+1133 VIEALKTYFVPDE
-1146 KDQLDDSFLA
+1146 KEQLDDSFLA
-1156 KNEVESVCTAK
+1156 KNEVDSVGTTK
-1167 DVSKVAKQTEE
+1167 DGSEVAKQTEE
-1178 KKYDENKEIEVSV
+1178 KKYDENKKIEVSV
-1191 DHAKTID
+1191 DHAKIID
-1198 VTLDKEKVEQFPPET
+1198 ANLDKETVEQFPPET

-1223 IISSAREIVSSK
+1223 IISSAKEIVSSK
-1235 LENEKNQDDLHIK
+1235 LENEKNQDDFQVK
-1248 PKDTIEHSSVDDKKE
+1248 PKDTVENSTVDDKKE

-1317 LRDMVDQKYPAEESQ
+1317 LRDIVDQKYPAEESQ

-1382 ISAPHLEQPTTLPQ
+1382 ISAPRLEQPTTLPQ
-1396 VFIPSNIGVFDTRGP
+1396 VIIPSNIGVFDTRGP
-1411 QALAHQR
+1411 QAIAHQR

-1463 TEIEDRH
+1463 TEIEDRQ
-1470 SLELEVKG
+1470 SPELEVKG
-1478 KLSDEDKKESH
+1478 KLSGEDKKESH
-1489 DNIENAEQTEGV
+1489 DDIENAEQTGAV
-1501 SALELNQSNQ
+1501 SALELNQSDQ

-1516 HIDKK
+1516 YIDKK
-1521 DIPTTVEVDTNKMGT
+1521 NIATSVEVDTNKLDT
-1536 AVDEKMRNKK
+1536 AVDEKMSNKK
-1546 EDFSQDAV
+1546 EYFSQDTV

-1571 KMDGLEHLKHAEAES
+1571 KMDGLEQMKHAEAES
-1586 SAPSLDNIGIVVLD
+1586 NATSLDTIGIMGLD
-1600 NKDVEEKMLA
+1600 NKDLEEKMLA

-1625 EMTGAIYQE
+1625 EITEAIYQE
-1634 TEKED
+1634 TAKED
-1639 KGIEKEESEKPVLGV
+1639 KGIEKEEYEKPVVGV

-1669 LTQKENFVETIKVE
+1669 LTQKENFVETLEVE
-1683 EERTKEDSK
+1683 EKRPKEDAK
-1692 TEKTTEDLRHT
+1692 TIKTTEDLRHT
-1703 SDSPEDGQAIDNLE
+1703 SDSPEDGQAIDKLE
-1717 NSSMKEVKIAKD
+1717 STSMKEVKISKD

-1736 RFIEMERNITE
+1736 QFIEMERNILE
-1747 TCVNNKTE
+1747 ACVDTKTG
-1755 DTLETYT
+1755 DTLETYA
-1762 IEKLT
+1762 IEKLV
-1767 TESESE
+1767 TEPESE

-1782 LGEILEKT
+1782 LGGFLEKT
-1790 ESVKFPH
+1790 ESVKFTH

-1804 KDGQEDKPGA
+1804 KVGQEDTPGA

-1858 EIKDKTEFVKTDK
+1858 KSKDKTELVKTDR

-1892 IEDTKHIEERHK
+1892 VEDTNHIEEKHK
-1904 PQENDKSDK
+1904 PLENDESDK
-1913 LELETTGIKDGD
+1913 LELETIEIKDGD
-1925 LIPETVSEIINTKEE
+1925 FIQETVSEIIRTKEE

-1949 EHTEETKSED
+1949 EHTEKTKSED
-1959 VSKTYKLKSITEP
+1959 VSKTFKFKSITEP
-1972 QEETISKLVKSE
+1972 QEETISKLATLE
-1984 PSSKPIGETCL
+1984 PSSKSFGETSL
-1995 MDDKQQTCIDTKDE
+1995 KDDKHQTCIDTKDE
-2009 TILETDELKS
+2009 TSLETDELKL
-2019 SSELNNKDVED
+2019 SSELKNKDLED
-2030 DKPVHISDTTS
+2030 DKPVHIGDAIS
-2041 IEFNDKYNEEQI
+2041 IQFNDKYNEKPI

-2060 SPVKDITSRLDI
+2060 SPVKDITLRPDI
-2072 DTTIEKETL
+2072 DKTIEKETL
-2081 VKDSLLSRSK
+2081 VRDSLLSKSK

-2112 EKEETPCAISAAYL
+2112 EKEEIPCAISAAYL

-2134 DQSSSEISK
+2134 DQSSSEITQ
-2143 KLDERVE
+2143 KLDEQVA
-2150 NIVSDSHFI
+2150 NIVSDSHII

-2168 IEESVLEKV
+2168 IEEAILEKV
-2177 SAIKADFTNEKPI
+2177 ITIKDEYTNEKPI
-2190 VNEHTNVNLDTLTK
+2190 MNEHTNVINLDKLTK
-2204 EPLDNESEDL
+2204 EPLGNEGETLIKS
-2214 TKLNKAFEP
+2214 NKTFEP
-2223 ILVEEKP
+2223 TLVEEKT
-2230 LDAEEFDIDLKVG
+2230 LGADDFDINLKIG
-2243 LATEIKPLNEAV
+2243 LADEIKPSNEAV
-2255 ELSPENKTK
+2255 ELSPGNKTK
-2264 LSELKGFHIESERRE
+2264 LNEFKGFHIESEHGE

-2288 DYEGDIEEDDDYVG
+2288 DYEGDIEEEEEDDYVG

-2358 NRVDRQLQQEQMERS
+2358 NRVDRPLQQEQMERS
-2373 KFINKQ
+2373 KCINKQ
-2379 IPHLDKEPKQLEEIK
+2379 IPHLDKETKQMEEIK
-2394 SKSPESRDKI
+2394 SKSPASLDKI
-2404 SPMLTGDLNGDIS
+2404 SPMLTGELNGDIS

-2424 NAKELDISLSPTKH
+2424 NAGELDISLSPTKH

-2465 ISSPQSVESGK
+2465 VSSPQSVESGK
-2476 VKDVVIESG
+2476 VKDVIIESG
-2485 NITPSSEKTQGT
+2485 NITLSSEKTQGT
-2497 ELKLKVSSPK
+2497 ELKLKALSPK
-2507 QTEQDKLTD
+2507 QTEPDKLTD
-2516 ELTLKSRTSTP
+2516 ELTLGSGASTP
-2527 DSKKLGEPSDED
+2527 DSKKLGEPSDEE

-2554 THEVKLDSR
+2554 THEVKL
-2563 TSTPDPAKLGEPS
+2563 
-2576 DEDKHESR
+2576 ESR
-2584 TSTPKSIDK
+2584 
-2593 LIHEVK
+2593 
-2599 LDTRTSTPDS
+2599 
-2609 TKLGEPSD
+2609 
-2617 EDKHDSRTS
+2617 
-2626 SPKTIDELTHEVKL
+2626 
-2640 ESRTTTPSSIKLGD
+2640 
-2654 PSDEDKYESKTS
+2654 
-2666 SPKSIDKLTH
+2666 
-2676 EVILD
+2676 
-2681 SRTSSPGST
+2681 
-2690 KLGEPLYEDKHDS
+2690 
-2703 ITSSPKSIDNLTHEV
+2703 
-2718 KLESRTSTP
+2718 
-2727 SSIKLGEPSDEDKHE
+2727 
-2742 SRTST
+2742 
-2747 PKSIDKL
+2747 
-2754 TNEVKLDSRTST
+2754 
-2766 PSSIK
+2766 
-2771 LGEPSDEDK
+2771 
-2780 YESRTSTPKSIDKL
+2780 
-2794 THEVKLDSRTY
+2794 
-2805 TPDSKKLGEPS
+2805 
-2816 DEDKHDS
+2816 
-2823 RTSSPKSIDKLTNE
+2823 
-2837 VKLESRT
+2837 
-2844 STPGSTKLDE
+2844 
-2854 PSDEDKHESRTSSPK
+2854 
-2869 SIDKLIHE
+2869 
-2877 VKIESR
+2877 
-2883 TSTPDFAKLCEP
+2883 
-2895 SDEDKHDSRTSTPK
+2895 
-2909 STDKLTH
+2909 
-2916 QMKLESQT
+2916 T

-2955 HEVKLE
+2955 HEVKLD

-2967 GSTKLDEPSDED
+2967 GSTKLGEPSDED
-2979 KHDSRTSSPKSIDN
+2979 KHESRTSTPKSTDKLTNEVKLDSRTSTPSSIKLGEPSEEDKHESRTSSPKSIDK
-2993 LTHEVKLESRTST
+2993 LTHEVILDSRTST

-3011 LDEDKYETRTSTP
+3011 LGEPSDEDKHESRTSSPKSTDKLTHEVILDSRTSTPGSTKLGEPSDEDKHESRTSTPKSTDKLTNEVKLDSRTSTPSSIKLGEPSEEDKHESRTSTPKSLDKLTHEVKLDSRTSTPSSIKLDEPSDEDKYESKTSSPKSIDKLTHEVILDSRTSTPGSTKLGEPSDEDKHESRTSTPKSIDKLTHEVILDSRTSTPGSTKLGEPSDEDKHESRTSTP

-3034 KLESRTSTP
+3034 KLES
-3043 GSTKL
+3043 G
-3048 DEPSDEDKHDS
+3048 
-3059 RTSSPKSI
+3059 
-3067 DNLTHEVKLESR
+3067 
-3079 TSTPGSTKLGEPSD
+3079 
-3093 EDKYETRTSTPK
+3093 TSTPK

-3118 AKSTPRSIVLEER
+3118 
-3131 VKDVKSESR
+3131 
-3140 ASTPE
+3140 
-3145 STDHI
+3145 
-3150 KVTQEIKSESRT
+3150 
-3162 STPRSIHPGDHLTE
+3162 
-3176 HKSGTSTPRSTDI
+3176 
-3189 DNFTNNAKLES
+3189 
-3200 RTSTPRSD
+3200 
-3208 NSREVRLESDIY
+3208 
-3220 TNKATDLIRA
+3220 
-3230 SFEERLDSG
+3230 
-3239 TSTPKSIDLAEHLK
+3239 
-3253 DVKFESGTSTP
+3253 
-3264 RSTES
+3264 
-3269 RETDFT
+3269 ET
-3275 HHELGEASLL
+3275 
-3285 DDLDRLRKTS
+3285 
-3295 VDISKLS
+3295 
-3302 TKVEEILTKAE
+3302 
-3313 GKLEEM
+3313 
-3319 VNVEGLL
+3319 
-3326 GDKEVHIKEPST
+3326 
-3338 KSDFDDTITTCVE
+3338 
-3351 VNLKANAVEKI
+3351 LKANAVEKI
-3362 TEVELKLSQLVDDKT
+3362 TEVDLKLSHLVDDET

-3397 GKVDKDLTFTNTVV
+3397 GKVVV
-3411 FKNEEMVLP
+3411 FQNEEMALP
-3420 LEIAEAQETKVSESE
+3420 LEVVEAQETIVSESE
-3435 TMDSKQKSILEK
+3435 TMDPKQKSILEK
-3447 SEITSDEQITDTS
+3447 SEITSDEQIADTS
-3460 TKVIAPKLTEGKLT
+3460 AKAIAPKLTEGKLT
-3474 PIDVVTETLLPTD
+3474 PIDIVTETLLPTD

-3514 TVPDIGGKLEE
+3514 AVSDIGGKLEE
-3525 KDIISHEPHGVVST
+3525 KDIIAHESHGVVST
-3539 EHTTYVETSSNLDIG
+3539 EHTTHVETSSSLDID

-3590 TSKPETDTFVSTSSH
+3590 TSKPETETFVSTSSH
-3605 DQDRSRSNS
+3605 DQDHSRSNS

-3626 SSIQVELHTKIQHDH
+3626 SSIQVELHTKTQHEH
-3641 EQTQKDYVEDKTD
+3641 EQTHKDYVEEKTD
-3654 LGYMV
+3654 LGYTV

-3665 NGHVYSGDK
+3665 NGHVYSSDK
-3674 YDNEYILY
+3674 YDNEDIIY

-3690 KAVSNKTSAQRD
+3690 KAISTKTLAQRD

-3762 HEDVVG
+3762 HEDV
-3768 SPNTFQTTT
+3768 SCPPNTFQTTT

-3803 GSIPESSKT
+3803 GTIPESSKA
-3812 STFHTKTYT
+3812 STATTKTYT
-3821 TALKSLEDGEEVY
+3821 TVLKSLEDGEEAY
-3834 NKVQADTTV
+3834 KKVQADTTV
-3843 TKPSTSKTIT
+3843 TKPSPSKTIT

-3861 DGEIKTV
+3861 DDEIKTV
-3868 TITKETSL
+3868 TITKEISL

-3884 VTKNTYEDGEIVEQ
+3884 VTKTTYEDGEIVEQ
-3898 QTEVKNKSDQHYEQN
+3898 QSETKNEYDQPYEHDKSV
-3913 KSLPRLEDTEAHKE
+3913 LRLESTQAHKE
-3927 DISFAISKEGKVTP
+3927 DISSANSNEGKVTP
-3941 LDIST
+3941 LDISA
-3946 VEKVINEISGVDS
+3946 VEKVISEISGVDS
-3959 SLIDLKDKDEHVNTV
+3959 SLINLKDKDEHVNTV
-3974 VEEKTVIRDKDG
+3974 VEVKTVIKDKDG
-3986 VIETVVTKAT
+3986 VTETIVTKAT

-4003 ESIDKGDS
+4003 EPIGKGDS
-4011 TTIITIKKESSDIG
+4011 TASITINKESSDIV
-4025 RSGTPGSDALSDR
+4025 RSGTPGSDELSDR
-4038 ELDFGGPL
+4038 ELAFGGPL
-4046 TPHSDVSSG
+4046 TLHSDVRSG

-4062 HIWGESIE
+4062 HIWGESSE
-4070 GRPVSDEDEDGER
+4070 GRPDSDEDEDGER
-4083 VGSPLSISSQLAHS
+4083 AGSPLSISSQLAHS

-4106 EPQVLDIKTKSSSDL
+4106 EPQELYIKTKSSSDL
-4121 MMESFHEENYV
+4121 MMESFHDENYV
-4132 EAVDLQKKCS
+4132 EEVDLQKKCS
-4142 DFDMTSSLYGNLP
+4142 NFAMTSSIYGNLP
-4155 PEPLSQPLEKHTT
+4155 PEPLKQPLEEHTT
-4168 THLTEDQ
+4168 THLTEDK
-4175 DTTGTETTVSSFAA
+4175 DTTSTETTASSFAA
-4189 GFGKDKIG
+4189 GFGKDKTG

-4216 PSTEE
+4216 PNNEE
-4221 NLEFERA
+4221 TLDFERA

-4242 ATSTVSYH
+4242 ITSTVSYH

-4272 HKHADDFEVITVSK
+4272 HKHADDFEVITASK
-4286 SHKDLTNKNL
+4286 SHKDLANKNL

-4306 ETSILPSDD
+4306 ETSILTSDD

-4324 IINSSKDV
+4324 ILTSSKDV
-4332 MKDDITTSSIEHDPM
+4332 MKEDITTSSIEHDPM

-4362 ALPEPPHGFDLATTG
+4362 ALPESPHGFDLATTG
-4377 KSDDKK
+4377 KPDGKK

-4436 NENNKANSATKEII
+4436 NENNKANSATKEVIS
-4450 NKKRP
+4450 KKRP

-4468 INKDTARNAK
+4468 TNKDTARNAK

-4486 DLTYVPHHGNAYYTS
+4486 DLTYVPHHGNSYYTS

>member
-1 MFHMSTD
+1 MASLVLTD
-8 AGLTLIETP
+8 SSQLT
-17 RSAFDRNQPR
+17 S
-27 LVSHTCK
+27 
-34 TRQGFLSWDID
+34 D
-45 SAHVDLES
+45 S
-53 ELQALIAQAPEG
+53 Q
-65 EEARNVIGKVELEEV
+65 
-80 NPHLRGGR
+80 HL
-88 VENHLGKPPPVHPT
+88 
-102 EIRTSISPSSAVELN
+102 
-117 TTSALANYATEAGER
+117 GER

-251 LTAGGLAI
+251 LTAGGPAI

-367 QIGHFFCNLQE
+367 QIGHFFCNLQ
-378 RRHAASPDGDK
+378 
-389 DRDPL
+389 
-394 LINLLD
+394 
-400 EGQELVLNLKHMQLR
+400 
-415 PHSCYRDSNQAE
+415 
-427 PINLYHKVGHGKLDM
+427 
-442 YVVSPAR
+442 
-449 DSREVK
+449 
-455 DFLAKWNSNDSRLF
+455 
-469 GPGRKDKDIFHF
+469 
-481 PLQNLV
+481 
-487 SVCALLVWQPANPN
+487 
-501 DTVTRILF
+501 
-509 PGSTPQHKIF
+509 
-519 EGLDKIRHLEFLK
+519 
-532 YPVCSVKSISPS
+532 SISPS

-571 EGIVKTP
+571 EGIAKTP

-628 KVKIEKSAS
+628 KVKIEKAAS
-637 KTEPPKMKT
+637 KTEPPKPKT

-753 SPTTTPAKSTKEANN
+753 SPTSTPAKSTKEANN

-774 KYNVSRTASTS
+774 KYNVSRAASTS

-891 TPAFAESGHIN
+891 TPAFAESKHIN

-924 KKEIKESSGAVEAT
+924 KKESSGAVEAT
-938 SISGTV
+938 SILGPI
-944 KTEEFEGEQGY
+944 KTEEFEGKQGY
-955 DVNDITETEEV
+955 DVNDTTETEEV

-1049 EEKYVEED
+1049 EEKYGEED

-1073 VMKNALQDQESF
+1073 VMKNSLQDQESF
-1085 EISGPNEKDN
+1085 EISGSNEKDN

-1103 HLRDE
+1103 HSRDE
-1108 GESEKEKKHAEEKET
+1108 GESEKEKKHAEEKEKT
-1123 PVVNGLEGDT
+1123 VVNGLEGDKI
-1133 VIEESKTYFVPDE
+1133 IEESKTYFVPDE
-1146 KDQLDDSFLA
+1146 KEQLDDSFLA
-1156 KNEVESVCTAK
+1156 KNEVDSVCTAK

-1178 KKYDENKEIEVSV
+1178 KTYDENKEIAVSV

-1223 IISSAREIVSSK
+1223 IISSAKEIVSSK
-1235 LENEKNQDDLHIK
+1235 LENEKNQDDLQIK

-1263 IESDEQKEIS
+1263 VESDEQKEIS

-1382 ISAPHLEQPTTLPQ
+1382 ILAPHLEQPTTLPQ
-1396 VFIPSNIGVFDTRGP
+1396 VFTPSNIGVFDTRGP

-1463 TEIEDRH
+1463 TEVEDRH
-1470 SLELEVKG
+1470 SPELEVKG

-1489 DNIENAEQTEGV
+1489 DNIENAEQTEVV
-1501 SALELNQSNQ
+1501 SALELNQSDQ

-1521 DIPTTVEVDTNKMGT
+1521 DISTTVEEDTNKMGT
-1536 AVDEKMRNKK
+1536 DVDEKMSNKK

-1571 KMDGLEHLKHAEAES
+1571 KMDGLEHFKHAEAES
-1586 SAPSLDNIGIVVLD
+1586 SATSLDNIGIVVLD

-1625 EMTGAIYQE
+1625 EMTGSIYQE

-1639 KGIEKEESEKPVLGV
+1639 KEIEKEEYEKPVLGV

-1669 LTQKENFVETIKVE
+1669 LTEKENFVETIEVE
-1683 EERTKEDSK
+1683 EERTKKDSK

-1717 NSSMKEVKIAKD
+1717 SSSMKEVKIVKD

-1747 TCVNNKTE
+1747 VCVNNKTE

-1767 TESESE
+1767 TEPESE

-1790 ESVKFPH
+1790 ESVKVPH
-1797 VDDEVTK
+1797 VDDEITK

-1814 TISNENKCEEDII
+1814 TISNENNCEEDII

-1858 EIKDKTEFVKTDK
+1858 ESKDKTEFVKTDK

-1904 PQENDKSDK
+1904 PQENDESDK

-1925 LIPETVSEIINTKEE
+1925 LILETVSEIINTKEE

-1959 VSKTYKLKSITEP
+1959 VSKFKSITEP
-1972 QEETISKLVKSE
+1972 QEETISKFVKSE
-1984 PSSKPIGETCL
+1984 PSSKPNGQTIL
-1995 MDDKQQTCIDTKDE
+1995 MDDKHQACIDTKDE

-2019 SSELNNKDVED
+2019 SSKLKNKDVED
-2030 DKPVHISDTTS
+2030 DKPVHISDTIS
-2041 IEFNDKYNEEQI
+2041 IESNDKYNEEQI

-2072 DTTIEKETL
+2072 DATIEKETP
-2081 VKDSLLSRSK
+2081 VKDNLQSRSK

-2134 DQSSSEISK
+2134 DQSSSEITQ
-2143 KLDERVE
+2143 KLDERVA
-2150 NIVSDSHFI
+2150 NLVSDSHFI

-2177 SAIKADFTNEKPI
+2177 SAIKDDFTNEKPI
-2190 VNEHTNVNLDTLTK
+2190 VNEHTNVINVDTLTK
-2204 EPLDNESEDL
+2204 EPLDNEGEEL

-2230 LDAEEFDIDLKVG
+2230 LDTEEFDIDLKIG
-2243 LATEIKPLNEAV
+2243 LATELKPSNEAV
-2255 ELSPENKTK
+2255 ELSPGNKTE
-2264 LSELKGFHIESERRE
+2264 LSEFKGFHIESERRE
-2279 HDVDDDLGK
+2279 HDLDDDLGK
-2288 DYEGDIEEDDDYVG
+2288 YYEGDIEEEDDYVG

-2358 NRVDRQLQQEQMERS
+2358 NRVDRPLQQEQMERS
-2373 KFINKQ
+2373 KCINKQ
-2379 IPHLDKEPKQLEEIK
+2379 ISHLDKETKQLEEIK
-2394 SKSPESRDKI
+2394 SKSPASLDKI
-2404 SPMLTGDLNGDIS
+2404 SPMLTGELNGDIS
-2417 PPKTPFE
+2417 PPRTPFE
-2424 NAKELDISLSPTKH
+2424 NAKELDISHSPTKH

-2497 ELKLKVSSPK
+2497 ELKLKASSLK
-2507 QTEQDKLTD
+2507 ETEQDKLTD

-2544 TSTPKSIDKL
+2544 TSTPKSNDKL

-2563 TSTPDPAKLGEPS
+2563 TSTPDSAKLGEPS
-2576 DEDKHESR
+2576 DEDKH
-2584 TSTPKSIDK
+2584 
-2593 LIHEVK
+2593 
-2599 LDTRTSTPDS
+2599 
-2609 TKLGEPSD
+2609 
-2617 EDKHDSRTS
+2617 
-2626 SPKTIDELTHEVKL
+2626 
-2640 ESRTTTPSSIKLGD
+2640 
-2654 PSDEDKYESKTS
+2654 
-2666 SPKSIDKLTH
+2666 
-2676 EVILD
+2676 
-2681 SRTSSPGST
+2681 GS
-2690 KLGEPLYEDKHDS
+2690 
-2703 ITSSPKSIDNLTHEV
+2703 
-2718 KLESRTSTP
+2718 
-2727 SSIKLGEPSDEDKHE
+2727 
-2742 SRTST
+2742 
-2747 PKSIDKL
+2747 
-2754 TNEVKLDSRTST
+2754 
-2766 PSSIK
+2766 
-2771 LGEPSDEDK
+2771 
-2780 YESRTSTPKSIDKL
+2780 
-2794 THEVKLDSRTY
+2794 
-2805 TPDSKKLGEPS
+2805 
-2816 DEDKHDS
+2816 
-2823 RTSSPKSIDKLTNE
+2823 
-2837 VKLESRT
+2837 
-2844 STPGSTKLDE
+2844 
-2854 PSDEDKHESRTSSPK
+2854 
-2869 SIDKLIHE
+2869 
-2877 VKIESR
+2877 
-2883 TSTPDFAKLCEP
+2883 
-2895 SDEDKHDSRTSTPK
+2895 
-2909 STDKLTH
+2909 
-2916 QMKLESQT
+2916 
-2924 STPDSKKLG
+2924 
-2933 EPSDE
+2933 
-2938 DKYETRTSTPKS
+2938 RTSTPKS

-2967 GSTKLDEPSDED
+2967 DSAKLGEPSDEDKHGSRTSTPKSIDKLTQEVKLDSRTSTPGSTKLGEPSDED
-2979 KHDSRTSSPKSIDN
+2979 KHDSIMSSPKSIDN
-2993 LTHEVKLESRTST
+2993 LTHEMKTNMTQEQPSPKSIDKLTHEVKLESRTST
-3006 PGSTK
+3006 PSSIK
-3011 LDEDKYETRTSTP
+3011 LGELSDEDKRESRTSTPKSIDKLTQEVKLDSRTSTPDSKKLGEPSDEDKRESRTSTP

-3043 GSTKL
+3043 DSKKLGDPSDEDKHESKTSSPKSIDKLTHEVKL
-3048 DEPSDEDKHDS
+3048 DSRTSTPDSAKLGDPSDEDKHDS
-3059 RTSSPKSI
+3059 RTPSPKSI
-3067 DNLTHEVKLESR
+3067 DKLTHEVKLDSR
-3079 TSTPGSTKLGEPSD
+3079 TSTPGSIKLD
-3093 EDKYETRTSTPK
+3093 EDKHESKTSSPK

-3118 AKSTPRSIVLEER
+3118 AKSTPRSIELEER
-3131 VKDVKSESR
+3131 VKDVKLESR
-3140 ASTPE
+3140 SSTPE

-3189 DNFTNNAKLES
+3189 DNLTNNAKLES

-3220 TNKATDLIRA
+3220 TNKATDLVRA

-3275 HHELGEASLL
+3275 HHELGEASFL

-3326 GDKEVHIKEPST
+3326 GDKEIHIKEPST

-3351 VNLKANAVEKI
+3351 V
-3362 TEVELKLSQLVDDKT
+3362 TT

-3397 GKVDKDLTFTNTVV
+3397 GKVDKADLTFTNTVV

-3420 LEIAEAQETKVSESE
+3420 LEVVEAQETKVSESE
-3435 TMDSKQKSILEK
+3435 IIDSKQKSILEK
-3447 SEITSDEQITDTS
+3447 SEITSDEQIADTY

-3503 SDTSDITSTIA
+3503 SDTSDITST
-3514 TVPDIGGKLEE
+3514 TVPEIGGKLEE
-3525 KDIISHEPHGVVST
+3525 RDIISHEPHGVVST
-3539 EHTTYVETSSNLDIG
+3539 EHTTYVETSSNLDVD
-3554 HQDAPNATTV
+3554 HQDAPNSTTV

-3605 DQDRSRSNS
+3605 DQDHSRSNS

-3641 EQTQKDYVEDKTD
+3641 EQTQKDYIEEKTD

-3665 NGHVYSGDK
+3665 NGHVYSSDK
-3674 YDNEYILY
+3674 YDNEDILY

-3744 DESDDIQS
+3744 DESDDIHS

-3762 HEDVVG
+3762 HEDVAG

-3782 IKNLEDEDADVRYS
+3782 VKNLEDEDADVRYS
-3796 SQESVAS
+3796 SQESIAS

-3812 STFHTKTYT
+3812 STVTTKTYT
-3821 TALKSLEDGEEVY
+3821 TALKSLEDGEEAY

-3868 TITKETSL
+3868 TITKEISL

-3884 VTKNTYEDGEIVEQ
+3884 VTTNTYEDGEIVEQ
-3898 QTEVKNKSDQHYEQN
+3898 QSEVKNEYDQHYEHE
-3913 KSLPRLEDTEAHKE
+3913 KSLPRLENIQVHKE
-3927 DISFAISKEGKVTP
+3927 DISSAISKEVKVTP

-3946 VEKVINEISGVDS
+3946 VEKVISEISGVDS
-3959 SLIDLKDKDEHVNTV
+3959 SLINLKDKDEHVNTV
-3974 VEEKTVIRDKDG
+3974 VEEKTVIKDKDG

-4070 GRPVSDEDEDGER
+4070 GRPDSEEDEDGER
-4083 VGSPLSISSQLAHS
+4083 AGSPLSISSQLAHS

-4142 DFDMTSSLYGNLP
+4142 DFAMTSSLYGNLP
-4155 PEPLSQPLEKHTT
+4155 PEPLRQPLEKHTT

-4175 DTTGTETTVSSFAA
+4175 DTTSTETTGSSFSA

-4216 PSTEE
+4216 PSNEE
-4221 NLEFERA
+4221 NLDFERA

-4242 ATSTVSYH
+4242 TTSTVSYH

-4259 TYKYEHSSTGLNG
+4259 TYKYEHSSTGMNG
-4272 HKHADDFEVITVSK
+4272 HKHADDFEVITASK
-4286 SHKDLTNKNL
+4286 SHKDLANKNL

-4315 KMSSSFHQE
+4315 KRSSSFHQE
-4324 IINSSKDV
+4324 ILNSTKDV

-4377 KSDDKK
+4377 KADDKK